1 MAGRPSGAADTFTG
15 SPEMASAPQS
25 LPIFYND
32 LIPLS
37 SQEHQNWHGRAM
49 ENMEMLRNAH
59 AIPITVDEFLFAQR
73 AHPIVFTLGDSPL
86 PIVLFGL
93 NEGINVFLND
103 EGKLT
108 PEAYLPAYVRRY
120 PFMLAKLQPDSEELS
135 LCFDPSSG
143 LLGEFEDGVPIFAGG
158 EPSPETKG
166 TLEFCEQFELGA
178 QRTSQFM
185 KELLEMDLLEEGEMS
200 LQVVNNEVPYVYR
213 GFQMVNEEKLKN
225 LRGDQLRKI
234 MQNGMLPLLHAHLF
248 SLSLMTTLFQ
258 RQLDAGLVPPQ
269 QLIN

>member
-1 MAGRPSGAADTFTG
+1 
-15 SPEMASAPQS
+15 MASAPQS

-32 LIPLS
+32 LVPLS
-37 SQEHQNWHGRAM
+37 SVDHQSWRGRPMA
-49 ENMEMLRNAH
+49 NMEMLRNAH
-59 AIPITVDEFLFAQR
+59 AVPITVDEFLFAQR
-73 AHPIVFTLGDSPL
+73 AHPIVFTLGESPL
-86 PIVLFGL
+86 PIALFGL
-93 NEGINVFLND
+93 NEGINVFLTED
-103 EGKLT
+103 GKLT

-120 PFMLAKLQPDSEELS
+120 PFMLAKLRPDSEDLS

-143 LLGEFEDGVPIFAGG
+143 LIGEFDDGVPIFTGG
-158 EPSPETKG
+158 EPSTETKG

-185 KELLEMDLLEEGEMS
+185 RELSELGLLEEGEMS
-200 LQVVNNEVPYVYR
+200 LQVVNNEAPYIYR
-213 GFQMVNEEKLKN
+213 GFQMVNEEKLKK

-248 SLSLMTTLFQ
+248 SLTLMSSLFQ

-269 QLIN
+269 QLPN